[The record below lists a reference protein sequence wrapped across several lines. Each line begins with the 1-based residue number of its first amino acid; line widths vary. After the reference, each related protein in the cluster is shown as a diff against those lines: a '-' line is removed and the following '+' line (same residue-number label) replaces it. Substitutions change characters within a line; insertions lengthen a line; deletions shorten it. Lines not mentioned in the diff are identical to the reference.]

1 MTPTVVGCVSS
12 MATFVTYVLHSY
24 CSASILFV
32 KHNVVMDTR
41 RPHAMRGL
49 RDWKRMRNGNMNWTT
64 RVWLVHKTAL
74 QVSSL

>member
-41 RPHAMRGL
+41 RPHADAWPYATGSACGMGI
-49 RDWKRMRNGNMNWTT
+49 
-64 RVWLVHKTAL
+64 
-74 QVSSL
+74 